1 MHKKFVLFLGLL
13 VASATLSFAQ
23 VNNFQAPTA
32 IKLAAGGAVSDPFGL
47 LESDD
52 DEGVKASEVK
62 SSVIINM
69 ASAERLAFDLINQM
83 RAENGLRPL
92 EWSDEIAMVA
102 RIHSQ
107 NMAEFKFFGHRGL
120 DNKLVSDRADQ
131 LRLGKWRAIGENI
144 AYNRGYKN
152 PVEKAVD
159 NWLNSQS
166 HRHNLLNS
174 EWKESAV
181 GVAVGDDGSY
191 YFTQVFLRK

>member
-1 MHKKFVLFLGLL
+1 MHKKLFLFLGLL
-13 VASATLSFAQ
+13 AASATISLAQ

-32 IKLAAGGAVSDPFGL
+32 IKLAAGGPVSDPFGL
-47 LESDD
+47 LEGDD
-52 DEGVKASEVK
+52 DEDVKASEVK
-62 SSVIINM
+62 PSVIVNM
-69 ASAERLAFDLINQM
+69 ASAERLAFDLINK
-83 RAENGLRPL
+83 RRVENGLRPL
-92 EWSDEIAMVA
+92 EWSNEVAMVA
-102 RIHSQ
+102 RTHSQ

-131 LRLGKWRAIGENI
+131 MRLGKWRSIGENI
-144 AYNRGYKN
+144 AYNRGYKD

-174 EWKESAV
+174 DWKESAV
-181 GVAVGDDGSY
+181 GVAVGNDGSY

>member
-1 MHKKFVLFLGLL
+1 MHKKLFLFLALL
-13 VASATLSFAQ
+13 AASATVSFAQ
-23 VNNFQAPTA
+23 ANNFQALTA
-32 IKLAAGGAVSDPFGL
+32 IKLAAGGPVSDPFGL
-47 LESDD
+47 LEGDE
-52 DEGVKASEVK
+52 DEGEKASAVK
-62 SSVIINM
+62 SSVFVNM
-69 ASAERLAFDLINQM
+69 ASAERLAFDLINQK
-83 RAENGLRPL
+83 RTENGLRPL

-120 DNKLVSDRADQ
+120 DNKVVSDRADQ
-131 LRLGKWRAIGENI
+131 MKLGRWRAIGENI

-174 EWKESAV
+174 DWKESAV
-181 GVAVGDDGSY
+181 GVAVADDGSF